1 MNIDK
6 ILNNCQSAI
15 NYEFRNKAY
24 LLEAITHRTYANE
37 SKKKMKYNQRL
48 EFLGDSVLSLV
59 ISDYLFKKYN
69 SSKEGLLSK
78 VKSSLVSQ
86 KSLADISKELKLGDF
101 LLLGHGE
108 EASGGR
114 YRDNMLEDL
123 FEAIVGAIYLDS
135 GITSAYKFVMRSY
148 KERLS
153 NLDIENFD
161 KDYKTIF
168 QELIQKKHKTSPIY
182 KSCEFHDENNNDMF
196 KAEVYVN
203 DKTFA
208 LGIGKSKKEAET
220 NAAKK
225 ALDKIEYVR
234 SAIKRNRQNKNY
246 QLTNNK

>member
-1 MNIDK
+1 MNIEE
-6 ILNNCQSAI
+6 ILTNCQETI
-15 NYEFRNKAY
+15 KYEFRNKSH

-48 EFLGDSVLSLV
+48 EFLGDSVLSL
-59 ISDYLFKKYN
+59 IMSDYLFRKYN
-69 SSKEGLLSK
+69 TSKEGLLSK

-86 KSLADISKELKLGDF
+86 KSLADISKELKLGNF

-135 GITSAYKFVMRSY
+135 GITNATRFVMMAYRN
-148 KERLS
+148 RLN
-153 NLDIENFD
+153 NLDIDNFD

-182 KSCEFHDENNNDMF
+182 KSYEFHDENNHEMF
-196 KAEVYVN
+196 KAELYVN
-203 DKTFA
+203 DKNFA
-208 LGIGKSKKEAET
+208 TGIGKSKKEAET
-220 NAAKK
+220 EAAKK
-225 ALDKIEYVR
+225 ALDRIEKA
-234 SAIKRNRQNKNY
+234 SITIKKNKK
-246 QLTNNK
+246 TNK

>member
-1 MNIDK
+1 MNNNVEE
-6 ILNNCQSAI
+6 ILYNCQKAI
-15 NYEFRNKAY
+15 KYEFKNRDY

-48 EFLGDSVLSLV
+48 EFLGDSVLSLI

-69 SSKEGLLSK
+69 TSKEGLLSK

-86 KSLADISKELKLGDF
+86 KSLANISKELKLGDF

-108 EASGGR
+108 ETSGGR

-135 GITSAYKFVMRSY
+135 GIGNASQFVMKAY
-148 KERLS
+148 NKKLK
-153 NLDIENFD
+153 NLDIDNFD

-182 KSCEFHDENNNDMF
+182 KSYEYQEMF
-196 KAEVYVN
+196 KSEVYVN
-203 DKTFA
+203 DKNFA

-220 NAAKK
+220 DAAKK
-225 ALDKIEYVR
+225 ALEKIEMVSNSIR
-234 SAIKRNRQNKNY
+234 KNKQSKQNKKY
-246 QLTNNK
+246 L

>member
-1 MNIDK
+1 MVMNIDK
-6 ILNNCQSAI
+6 ILNNCQTALK
-15 NYEFRNKAY
+15 YEFRNKDH

-48 EFLGDSVLSLV
+48 EFLGDSVLSLI
-59 ISDYLFKKYN
+59 ISDYLFKKYS

-135 GITSAYKFVMRSY
+135 GITSASKFVMRAY
-148 KERLS
+148 KERLK

-182 KSCEFHDENNNDMF
+182 KSYEYYDNNHEMF
-196 KAEVYVN
+196 KSEVYVN
-203 DKTFA
+203 DKNFA
-208 LGIGKSKKEAET
+208 LGVGKSKKEAET

-225 ALDKIEYVR
+225 ALDKIEMA
-234 SAIKRNRQNKNY
+234 SIAIKKNKKAN
-246 QLTNNK
+246 T

>member
-1 MNIDK
+1 MNIINIEE
-6 ILNNCQSAI
+6 ILNNCQEAI
-15 NYEFRNKAY
+15 KYEFRNRAY

-48 EFLGDSVLSLV
+48 EFLGDSVLSLI

-69 SSKEGLLSK
+69 TRKEGLLSK

-108 EASGGR
+108 EVSGGR

-135 GITSAYKFVMRSY
+135 GITNASKFVMTAY
-148 KERLS
+148 K
-153 NLDIENFD
+153 N

-168 QELIQKKHKTSPIY
+168 QELIQKKHKTSPVY
-182 KSCEFHDENNNDMF
+182 KSYEYYDENNHEMF

-203 DKTFA
+203 DKNFSS
-208 LGIGKSKKEAET
+208 GIGKSKKEAET
-220 NAAKK
+220 EAAKK
-225 ALDKIEYVR
+225 ALENIERV
-234 SAIKRNRQNKNY
+234 SKTIKKNRQNK
-246 QLTNNK
+246 Q

>member
-1 MNIDK
+1 MNIEE
-6 ILNNCQSAI
+6 ILTNCQETI
-15 NYEFRNKAY
+15 KYEFRNKSH

-48 EFLGDSVLSLV
+48 EFLGDSVLSL
-59 ISDYLFKKYN
+59 IMSDYLFRKYN
-69 SSKEGLLSK
+69 TSKEGLLSK

-86 KSLADISKELKLGDF
+86 KSLSDISKELKLGNF

-135 GITSAYKFVMRSY
+135 GITNATRFVMMAYRN
-148 KERLS
+148 RLN
-153 NLDIENFD
+153 NLDIDNFD

-182 KSCEFHDENNNDMF
+182 KSYEFHDENNHEMF
-196 KAEVYVN
+196 KAELYVN
-203 DKTFA
+203 DKNFA
-208 LGIGKSKKEAET
+208 TGIGKSKKEAET
-220 NAAKK
+220 EAAKK
-225 ALDKIEYVR
+225 ALDRIEKA
-234 SAIKRNRQNKNY
+234 SITIKKNKK
-246 QLTNNK
+246 TNK

>member
-1 MNIDK
+1 MNIDR
-6 ILNNCQSAI
+6 ILNNCQTAI
-15 NYEFRNKAY
+15 KYEFRNKDH

-48 EFLGDSVLSLV
+48 EFLGDSVLSLI

-135 GITSAYKFVMRSY
+135 GITSASKFVMRAY

-161 KDYKTIF
+161 KDYVQSLEARNFLVDEPFPAEICETKEDLERIIAESEVSGECT
-168 QELIQKKHKTSPIY
+168 QEEVDRMFARW
-182 KSCEFHDENNNDMF
+182 KSFF
-196 KAEVYVN
+196 LKIRKAQSN
-203 DKTFA
+203 
-208 LGIGKSKKEAET
+208 
-220 NAAKK
+220 
-225 ALDKIEYVR
+225 
-234 SAIKRNRQNKNY
+234 
-246 QLTNNK
+246 

>member
-1 MNIDK
+1 MVMNIDK
-6 ILNNCQSAI
+6 ILNNCQTALK
-15 NYEFRNKAY
+15 YEFRNKDH

-48 EFLGDSVLSLV
+48 EFLGDSVLSLI
-59 ISDYLFKKYN
+59 ISDYLFKKYS

-135 GITSAYKFVMRSY
+135 GITSASKFVMRAY
-148 KERLS
+148 KERLK

-182 KSCEFHDENNNDMF
+182 KSYEYYDNNHEMF
-196 KAEVYVN
+196 KSEVYVN
-203 DKTFA
+203 DKNFA
-208 LGIGKSKKEAET
+208 LGVGKSKKEAET

-225 ALDKIEYVR
+225 ALDKIEMA
-234 SAIKRNRQNKNY
+234 SIAIKKNKKA
-246 QLTNNK
+246 NK

>member
-6 ILNNCQSAI
+6 ILNNCQTALK
-15 NYEFRNKAY
+15 YEFRNKDH

-48 EFLGDSVLSLV
+48 EFLGDSVLSLI
-59 ISDYLFKKYN
+59 ISDYLFKKYS

-135 GITSAYKFVMRSY
+135 GITSASKFVMRAY
-148 KERLS
+148 KERLK

-182 KSCEFHDENNNDMF
+182 KSYEYYDNNHEMF
-196 KAEVYVN
+196 KSEVYVN
-203 DKTFA
+203 DKNFA
-208 LGIGKSKKEAET
+208 LGVGKSKKEAET

-225 ALDKIEYVR
+225 ALDKIEMA
-234 SAIKRNRQNKNY
+234 SIAIKKNKKA
-246 QLTNNK
+246 NK

>member
-1 MNIDK
+1 MFMNIEK
-6 ILNNCQSAI
+6 ILNNCQAAI
-15 NYEFRNKAY
+15 KYEFRNKNH

-48 EFLGDSVLSLV
+48 EFLGDSVLSLI

-86 KSLADISKELKLGDF
+86 KSLADISKELKLGNF

-135 GITSAYKFVMRSY
+135 GITSASKFVMRAY

-182 KSCEFHDENNNDMF
+182 KSYEYYDDNNHEMF

-203 DKTFA
+203 DKNFA
-208 LGIGKSKKEAET
+208 LGVGKSKKEAET
-220 NAAKK
+220 NAAKE
-225 ALDKIEYVR
+225 ALDKIEMA
-234 SAIKRNRQNKNY
+234 SMTIKKNK
-246 QLTNNK
+246 QANK

>member
-1 MNIDK
+1 MVMNIDK
-6 ILNNCQSAI
+6 ILNNCQTALK
-15 NYEFRNKAY
+15 YEFRNKDH

-48 EFLGDSVLSLV
+48 EFLGDSVLSLI
-59 ISDYLFKKYN
+59 ISDYLFKKYS

-135 GITSAYKFVMRSY
+135 GITSASKFVMRAY
-148 KERLS
+148 KERLK

-182 KSCEFHDENNNDMF
+182 KSYEYYDDNNHEMF

-203 DKTFA
+203 DKNFA
-208 LGIGKSKKEAET
+208 LGVGKSKKEAET

-225 ALDKIEYVR
+225 ALDKIEMA
-234 SAIKRNRQNKNY
+234 SIAIKKNKKA
-246 QLTNNK
+246 NK

>member
-1 MNIDK
+1 MNLEE
-6 ILNNCQSAI
+6 ILNNCQKAI
-15 NYEFRNKAY
+15 KYEFKNKAY

-48 EFLGDSVLSLV
+48 EFLGDSVLSLI
-59 ISDYLFKKYN
+59 ISDYLFKKYDT
-69 SSKEGLLSK
+69 SKEGLLSK

-86 KSLADISKELKLGDF
+86 KSLSELSKELKLGDF

-114 YRDNMLEDL
+114 YRANMLEDL

-135 GITSAYKFVMRSY
+135 GIENASKFVMMAY
-148 KERLS
+148 KERLKK
-153 NLDIENFD
+153 LDIENFD

-182 KSCEFHDENNNDMF
+182 KSYEYYDDNNHEMF

-203 DKTFA
+203 DKNFA
-208 LGIGKSKKEAET
+208 LGVGKSKKEAET

-225 ALDKIEYVR
+225 ALDKIEMA
-234 SAIKRNRQNKNY
+234 SMAIKKNKKI
-246 QLTNNK
+246 NK

>member
-1 MNIDK
+1 MNIINIEE
-6 ILNNCQSAI
+6 ILNNCQEAI
-15 NYEFRNKAY
+15 KYEFRNRAY

-48 EFLGDSVLSLV
+48 E
-59 ISDYLFKKYN
+59 N
-69 SSKEGLLSK
+69 TSKEGLLSK

-108 EASGGR
+108 EVSGGR

-135 GITSAYKFVMRSY
+135 GITNASKFVMTAY
-148 KERLS
+148 KNRLT

-168 QELIQKKHKTSPIY
+168 QELIQKKHKTSPVY
-182 KSCEFHDENNNDMF
+182 KSYEYYDENNHEMF

-203 DKTFA
+203 DKNFSS
-208 LGIGKSKKEAET
+208 GIGKSKKEAET
-220 NAAKK
+220 EAAKK
-225 ALDKIEYVR
+225 ALENIERV
-234 SAIKRNRQNKNY
+234 SKTIKKNRQNK
-246 QLTNNK
+246 Q

>member
-1 MNIDK
+1 MNIEE
-6 ILNNCQSAI
+6 ILTNCQETI
-15 NYEFRNKAY
+15 KYEFRNKSH

-48 EFLGDSVLSLV
+48 EFLGDSVLSL
-59 ISDYLFKKYN
+59 IMSDYLFRKYN
-69 SSKEGLLSK
+69 TSKEGLLSK

-86 KSLADISKELKLGDF
+86 KSLSDISKELKLGNF

-135 GITSAYKFVMRSY
+135 GITNATRFVMMAYRN
-148 KERLS
+148 RLN
-153 NLDIENFD
+153 NLDIDNFD

-182 KSCEFHDENNNDMF
+182 KSYEFHDENNHEMF
-196 KAEVYVN
+196 KAELYVN
-203 DKTFA
+203 DKNFA
-208 LGIGKSKKEAET
+208 TGIGKSKKEAET
-220 NAAKK
+220 
-225 ALDKIEYVR
+225 
-234 SAIKRNRQNKNY
+234 
-246 QLTNNK
+246 

>member
-6 ILNNCQSAI
+6 ILNNCQTALK
-15 NYEFRNKAY
+15 YEFRNKDH

-48 EFLGDSVLSLV
+48 EFLGDSVLSLI
-59 ISDYLFKKYN
+59 ISDYLFKKYS

-135 GITSAYKFVMRSY
+135 GITSASKFVMRAY
-148 KERLS
+148 KERLN

-182 KSCEFHDENNNDMF
+182 KSYEYYDNNHEMF
-196 KAEVYVN
+196 KSEVYVN
-203 DKTFA
+203 DKNFA
-208 LGIGKSKKEAET
+208 LGVGKSKKEAET

-225 ALDKIEYVR
+225 ALDKIEMA
-234 SAIKRNRQNKNY
+234 SIAIKKNKKA
-246 QLTNNK
+246 NK